1 MNRSGLFCIS
11 ALFPFLFTLPS
22 QAQFQTPAAPQAP
35 SANTSS
41 EQTAPVLIVPE
52 NTLLRVR
59 TMQAIE
65 NKHTHNGTQI
75 HFMLSED
82 VLAIPRGA
90 IVHGVV
96 LESKKSGRL
105 AGSPVLELKLT
116 SLDLGG
122 KNYPLYAGLF
132 RITGTSKTETTKKD
146 AERGAVVGAVVGASI
161 SGVSKEG
168 VITDNSG
175 KAASMLA
182 GAAVGAGVGTLVAA
196 GTPGPGVRIPA
207 EAQVDFYLASPI
219 AVTPVSAQE
228 AARMTQGLRPGG
240 PVLYL
245 RGEQP

>member
-1 MNRSGLFCIS
+1 MKRSRLLCLS
-11 ALFPFLFTLPS
+11 ALSPFLFTLPC
-22 QAQFQTPAAPQAP
+22 QAQLQTPVAPRTP
-35 SANTSS
+35 FANTSL
-41 EQTAPVLIVPE
+41 ELAAPVLIVPE

-59 TMQAIE
+59 TIQAIE

-75 HFMLSED
+75 HFILAEDVLAGD

-105 AGSPVLELKLT
+105 AGNPVLELKLT

-146 AERGAVVGAVVGASI
+146 AERGAVVGAVVGAS
-161 SGVSKEG
+161 SGS
-168 VITDNSG
+168 
-175 KAASMLA
+175 AANMLA

-228 AARMTQGLRPGG
+228 AARLAQGLRPGG